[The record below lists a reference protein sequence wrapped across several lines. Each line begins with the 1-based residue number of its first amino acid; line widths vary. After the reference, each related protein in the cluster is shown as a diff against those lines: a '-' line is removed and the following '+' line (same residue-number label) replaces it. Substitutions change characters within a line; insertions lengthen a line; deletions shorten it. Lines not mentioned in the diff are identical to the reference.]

1 MVTEVYPAN
10 NSICTLSNG
19 NRYEVG
25 LLPVKHFFQF
35 SALFQSLTGQSK
47 VVEHLPVHFLG
58 VDGSGILLLRQII
71 IKGHPNLCQLL
82 LAFELLAV
90 LQHGTQVIHALLH
103 IVCQYLV
110 QPEMSR
116 IIELFEE
123 VGHEVFQKSVLV
135 VELQERCLI
144 GSCCFS
150 GLKVAL
156 VVDT

>member
-1 MVTEVYPAN
+1 MVLSQRMNCQTDIAAIVRAESKASFGVDGCVAN
-10 NSICTLSNG
+10 GNG

-82 LAFELLAV
+82 LAFRLL
-90 LQHGTQVIHALLH
+90 TAL
-103 IVCQYLV
+103 
-110 QPEMSR
+110 
-116 IIELFEE
+116 
-123 VGHEVFQKSVLV
+123 
-135 VELQERCLI
+135 
-144 GSCCFS
+144 
-150 GLKVAL
+150 
-156 VVDT
+156 